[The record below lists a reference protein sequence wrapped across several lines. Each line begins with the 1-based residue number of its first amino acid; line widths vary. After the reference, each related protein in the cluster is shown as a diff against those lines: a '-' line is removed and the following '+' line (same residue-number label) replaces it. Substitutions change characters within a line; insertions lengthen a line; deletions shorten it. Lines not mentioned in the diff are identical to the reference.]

1 MLYTVIYINKMVDKL
16 LVIYYDKVHELRVF
30 IFCHR
35 CIVKRVSVNGV
46 NSNAV
51 GGFWAANCGFCRKC
65 FAKCDNVFEENV
77 GVRNDE
83 TEN

>member
-1 MLYTVIYINKMVDKL
+1 MI
-16 LVIYYDKVHELRVF
+16 VHGVVAV
-30 IFCHR
+30 H
-35 CIVKRVSVNGV
+35 GV

>member
-1 MLYTVIYINKMVDKL
+1 MI
-16 LVIYYDKVHELRVF
+16 VHGVVAV
-30 IFCHR
+30 HR
-35 CIVKRVSVNGV
+35 GDSAKRVSVNGV

>member
-1 MLYTVIYINKMVDKL
+1 MI
-16 LVIYYDKVHELRVF
+16 VHGVVAV
-30 IFCHR
+30 HR
-35 CIVKRVSVNGV
+35 KDSAKRVSVNGV

>member
-1 MLYTVIYINKMVDKL
+1 MI
-16 LVIYYDKVHELRVF
+16 VHGVVSV
-30 IFCHR
+30 HR
-35 CIVKRVSVNGV
+35 EDSAKRVSVNGV

>member
-1 MLYTVIYINKMVDKL
+1 MI
-16 LVIYYDKVHELRVF
+16 VHGVVAV
-30 IFCHR
+30 HR
-35 CIVKRVSVNGV
+35 EDWAKRVSVNGV

>member
-1 MLYTVIYINKMVDKL
+1 MI
-16 LVIYYDKVHELRVF
+16 VHGVVAV
-30 IFCHR
+30 HR
-35 CIVKRVSVNGV
+35 EDSAKRVSVNGV

-51 GGFWAANCGFCRKC
+51 GGFCAANCGFCRKC
-65 FAKCDNVFEENV
+65 FSKCDNVFEENV

>member
-1 MLYTVIYINKMVDKL
+1 MTL
-16 LVIYYDKVHELRVF
+16 
-30 IFCHR
+30 
-35 CIVKRVSVNGV
+35 GV

-83 TEN
+83 AEN

>member
-1 MLYTVIYINKMVDKL
+1 MI
-16 LVIYYDKVHELRVF
+16 VHGEVAVNREDSA
-30 IFCHR
+30 
-35 CIVKRVSVNGV
+35 KRLSVNGV

>member
-1 MLYTVIYINKMVDKL
+1 MGYAIMIMAWSSGSLWIAGSDK
-16 LVIYYDKVHELRVF
+16 ICGYCERSE
-30 IFCHR
+30 
-35 CIVKRVSVNGV
+35 KRVTVNGV
-46 NSNAV
+46 NSNAA

>member
-1 MLYTVIYINKMVDKL
+1 MI
-16 LVIYYDKVHELRVF
+16 VHGVVAV
-30 IFCHR
+30 HR
-35 CIVKRVSVNGV
+35 EDSAKHVSVNGV

-77 GVRNDE
+77 GVGK
-83 TEN
+83 

>member
-1 MLYTVIYINKMVDKL
+1 MI
-16 LVIYYDKVHELRVF
+16 VHGVVAV
-30 IFCHR
+30 HR
-35 CIVKRVSVNGV
+35 GRLAKRVSVNGV

>member
-1 MLYTVIYINKMVDKL
+1 MI
-16 LVIYYDKVHELRVF
+16 VHGVVAV
-30 IFCHR
+30 HR
-35 CIVKRVSVNGV
+35 EDLAKRVSVNGV